1 MKTGDR
7 KSQMAENKTT
17 LTEELQAK
25 ILAIQ
30 LRKLEQEEAIEAD
43 KLNQE
48 IAVRKAASAEIKKK
62 REAEL
67 YMQSMCTHRKEN
79 GNPRIVGVRDSNPA
93 NGILFQCLNC
103 LKEFTSHDLPPDLA
117 PPANTVGGVL
127 IGFAG

>member
-1 MKTGDR
+1 
-7 KSQMAENKTT
+7 MALDTKGLSLEDVQRQIAI
-17 LTEELQAK
+17 LQLK
-25 ILAIQ
+25 
-30 LRKLEQEEAIEAD
+30 KLQEAEAIEAD